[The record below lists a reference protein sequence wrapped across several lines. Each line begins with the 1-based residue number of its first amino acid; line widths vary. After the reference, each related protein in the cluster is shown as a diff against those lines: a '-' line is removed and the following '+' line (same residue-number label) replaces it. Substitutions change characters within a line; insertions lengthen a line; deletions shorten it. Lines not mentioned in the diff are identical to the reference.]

1 MKFFYELLFFIYI
14 CGFLLRFLYNNIS
27 FVDIII
33 CIGINEWINDEK
45 KN

>member
-1 MKFFYELLFFIYI
+1 MNYYFLYKCVYI

-45 KN
+45 KI